1 MLFPWDT
8 GGSAMRTISK
18 FMALSSLVVLLN
30 VAATDSARAD
40 PLIQEGSSSLV
51 KRQINLRPPLP
62 PDFLEVPIVSSKLRT
77 VNATTPTPKIRMLL
91 FSDEYERPLDGATID
106 IGALVNMKFQLDNV
120 SAAIYGLKVVRVY
133 AFGGELGQY
142 KEILVEDGC
151 ASATRA
157 ATSLAQMERSKVT
170 LKFHAFRFPASN
182 NVRFVATMLV
192 CRQRCQKPLCVMLTD
207 QKERKS
213 RSADEPTRIL
223 AERSPDFNS
232 SMANGRNKTSDIEV
246 TSSAMVD
253 IRGYDPRFVV
263 GPGQRN
269 LRSRGSRTHLGQPPR
284 LPVSWVDPFVYITV
298 ALVVAYFN
306 ERNQL

>member
-142 KEILVEDGC
+142 KEILVEDGYV
-151 ASATRA
+151 
-157 ATSLAQMERSKVT
+157 L
-170 LKFHAFRFPASN
+170 LFR
-182 NVRFVATMLV
+182 
-192 CRQRCQKPLCVMLTD
+192 
-207 QKERKS
+207 
-213 RSADEPTRIL
+213 
-223 AERSPDFNS
+223 
-232 SMANGRNKTSDIEV
+232 
-246 TSSAMVD
+246 
-253 IRGYDPRFVV
+253 
-263 GPGQRN
+263 
-269 LRSRGSRTHLGQPPR
+269 
-284 LPVSWVDPFVYITV
+284 
-298 ALVVAYFN
+298 
-306 ERNQL
+306 